1 MHTSCSFVIYSNGK
15 LGKILWQQLVSYTAL
30 KTIFNTAKYIFFLH
44 HYLEYFMLREQFIL
58 RYCNG
63 RNCTW
68 NICKRFDIF
77 ASLLLGSKN
86 LGHFDPE
93 KKVFIGKKPASPHSV
108 HSQPHCVESLSEVA
122 LLILVK
128 FIYSE
133 KATKFCKIFPLFL
146 TVWTAF
152 SEYMNFNFCPKSI

>member
-1 MHTSCSFVIYSNGK
+1 
-15 LGKILWQQLVSYTAL
+15 
-30 KTIFNTAKYIFFLH
+30 
-44 HYLEYFMLREQFIL
+44 MLREQFIL

-86 LGHFDPE
+86 LALK

-108 HSQPHCVESLSEVA
+108 HSQPQCVESLSEVA
-122 LLILVK
+122 LLIFSKVH
-128 FIYSE
+128 
-133 KATKFCKIFPLFL
+133 IF
-146 TVWTAF
+146 
-152 SEYMNFNFCPKSI
+152 